1 MSKMADRDGPGGTE
15 GRAGDGFLLEFR
27 RVWGVVR
34 GQGIHGAV
42 RDSGPEGFDIREASK
57 RRIHLSVRPALRHS
71 FIAQSEMVR
80 RDFTGDA
87 DPASLCRAD
96 HLQAATGR
104 QVRDVQVGPR
114 RFRQI

>member
-1 MSKMADRDGPGGTE
+1 MPERDPARMDQFRERNGKRGLEPDDAE

-57 RRIHLSVRPALRHS
+57 RRINLSVRSALRHS
-71 FIAQSEMVR
+71 FLAQSEMVR
-80 RDFTGDA
+80 SDFTGNA
-87 DPASLCRAD
+87 Y
-96 HLQAATGR
+96 TEY
-104 QVRDVQVGPR
+104 
-114 RFRQI
+114 